1 MPANILNHMN
11 LRKYLTQSLLYLIEI
26 GIIIVVSNF
35 ILSCFFPVESSFE
48 YFTRSLGIYTVYQL
62 FVYSTLKLAA
72 DAQKDAYS
80 TLKSMNETALLIIR
94 HYGNDYAK
102 YFILS
107 LILKN
112 HINLQ
117 LDDSMFNMDEVK
129 NEYINLIKNIDTKNS
144 FSIEHAIVSI
154 NHNLTLIDQ
163 EFQLSF
169 LLRAIKHSLPSHAK
183 QYMNRFNKEEN
194 NGKSI

>member
-1 MPANILNHMN
+1 MN
-11 LRKYLTQSLLYLIEI
+11 LRKYLSQSLLYLIEI
-26 GIIIVVSNF
+26 GIIIVVFNY
-35 ILSCFFPVESSFE
+35 ILSYFFPVESSFD

-80 TLKSMNETALLIIR
+80 TLKSMNETALLIIKY
-94 HYGNDYAK
+94 YGNDYAK

-107 LILKN
+107 LMLKN

-117 LDDSMFNMDEVK
+117 LDDSVFNMDEVK
-129 NEYINLIKNIDTKNS
+129 NEYKQLIENIDNKNT
-144 FSIEHAIVSI
+144 FSIEHSIICI
-154 NHNLTLIDQ
+154 NHHLTLIDQ

-169 LLRAIKHSLPSHAK
+169 LLRAIKNSLPKHAK

-194 NGKSI
+194 NG